1 MQHTLRV
8 LAVLACMS
16 AAPAALAC
24 RYTVRDV
31 GFVDFGGEPFR
42 LCWVTA
48 GHAESRQTA
57 FREIAAAV
65 LYASNV
71 EYQVVTETTH
81 PAMAAVDVNAGPA
94 LVLISPTG
102 GSSYVLARA
111 GEIPGDRDELWELI
125 ESIVSCP
132 VRERVLK
139 TAVDTFCTVLLVEG
153 ANAKDN
159 QLARRTIDRSMRRLH
174 NVAGQLPRSIGDGPV
189 LRIIS
194 AADRSTEG
202 VLLWGLGVDPEYA
215 DQTHVA
221 VLYGRGR
228 RMGPLLSELDITA
241 NEILRR
247 LTLIGQS
254 CECELDRA
262 WIRGTALPVRWSA
275 KRDREV
281 YEKLGFDPA
290 SPFVQ
295 AEINRIMARG
305 PNSRAAA
312 APRDRSIEEML
323 FGYSEEVIGDNDEL
337 TAASL
342 EQDDPD
348 ARSEAVVSTAAPRVE
363 AGLASADIAGGP
375 AQSVAAAPATRG
387 LIYALGAV
395 VALSALG
402 GLAVLL
408 RARRGAL

>member
-1 MQHTLRV
+1 MKHTPRV

-16 AAPAALAC
+16 VAPAALAC

-31 GFVDFGGEPFR
+31 GFVDFGGQTFR

-48 GHAESRQTA
+48 GPDEAPQAA
-57 FREIAAAV
+57 FREIAAGI
-65 LYASNV
+65 LHGSNV

-81 PAMAAVDVNAGPA
+81 PAMAAVDVDAGPA
-94 LVLISPTG
+94 LVLISPMG
-102 GSSYVLARA
+102 GASHVLAQP
-111 GEIPGDRDELWELI
+111 GEIPNDRDELWELI
-125 ESIVSCP
+125 ESAVASRA
-132 VRERVLK
+132 RERMLG
-139 TAVDTFCTVLLVEG
+139 TAIETFCTVLLVEG
-153 ANAKDN
+153 ADAEENK
-159 QLARRTIDRSMRRLH
+159 LARRTIDRSIRRLH
-174 NVAGQLPRSIGDGPV
+174 NVAEQLPRSIGDGPV
-189 LRIIS
+189 LKVIS
-194 AADRSTEG
+194 AAARSAEG
-202 VLLWGLGVDPEYA
+202 VLLWGLGIEPARD
-215 DQTHVA
+215 DRTHVA

-228 RMGPLLSELDITA
+228 RMGPLLSGLDITA

-254 CECELDRA
+254 CECELDRK

-275 KRDREV
+275 QRDREV

-305 PNSRAAA
+305 PNSLATA
-312 APRDRSIEEML
+312 APRERSIEEML
-323 FGYSEEVIGDNDEL
+323 FGYSEEVIGGNDEL

-342 EQDDPD
+342 KDDDSNTRPD
-348 ARSEAVVSTAAPRVE
+348 TVVSTTAPE
-363 AGLASADIAGGP
+363 AEAVLASSDIP
-375 AQSVAAAPATRG
+375 TKRG
-387 LIYALGAV
+387 LVYALGAV
-395 VALSALG
+395 VALSVLG

>member
-1 MQHTLRV
+1 MQHTPRV
-8 LAVLACMS
+8 LAVLACIS

-42 LCWVTA
+42 LCWVATGREGA
-48 GHAESRQTA
+48 PQAA
-57 FREIAAAV
+57 LREIAAGV
-65 LYASNV
+65 LHGSNV
-71 EYQVVTETTH
+71 EYQVVTGTTH
-81 PAMAAVDVNAGPA
+81 PAMAAVDVSAGPA
-94 LVLISPTG
+94 LVLISPMG
-102 GSSYVLARA
+102 GASHVLAQP
-111 GEIPGDRDELWELI
+111 GEIPNDRDELWELI
-125 ESIVSCP
+125 ESAVSSRA
-132 VRERVLK
+132 RERMLE
-139 TAVDTFCTVLLVEG
+139 TAIATFCTVLLVEG
-153 ANAKDN
+153 ADVEDN
-159 QLARRTIDRSMRRLH
+159 KLARRTIDRSVRRLH

-189 LRIIS
+189 LKVIS
-194 AADRSTEG
+194 AAARSAEG
-202 VLLWGLGVDPEYA
+202 ILLWGLGIEPARD
-215 DQTHVA
+215 DRTHVA

-228 RMGPLLSELDITA
+228 RMGPLLSGLDITA

-254 CECELDRA
+254 CECELDRK

-275 KRDREV
+275 QRDREV

-305 PNSRAAA
+305 PNSLASA
-312 APRDRSIEEML
+312 APRERSIEEML

-337 TAASL
+337 RAASP
-342 EQDDPD
+342 EDDDSNARPD
-348 ARSEAVVSTAAPRVE
+348 TVVSATAPEAEAV
-363 AGLASADIAGGP
+363 LASPDIP
-375 AQSVAAAPATRG
+375 TKRG
-387 LIYALGAV
+387 LVYALGAV
-395 VALSALG
+395 VALSVLG

>member
-1 MQHTLRV
+1 MQHTPRV

-42 LCWVTA
+42 LCWVAT
-48 GHAESRQTA
+48 GHEGAPQA
-57 FREIAAAV
+57 ALREIAAGV
-65 LYASNV
+65 LYGSNV

-81 PAMAAVDVNAGPA
+81 PAMAAVGVNAGPA
-94 LVLISPTG
+94 LVLISPMG
-102 GSSYVLARA
+102 GASHVLAQP
-111 GEIPGDRDELWELI
+111 GEIPDDRDELWELI

-132 VRERVLK
+132 VRERVLE
-139 TAVDTFCTVLLVEG
+139 TAIETFCTVLLVEG
-153 ANAKDN
+153 ANVEDN
-159 QLARRTIDRSMRRLH
+159 KLARRTIDRSIRRLH

-189 LRIIS
+189 LKVIS

-202 VLLWGLGVDPEYA
+202 VLLWGLGINTQRDDRA
-215 DQTHVA
+215 HVA

-228 RMGPLLSELDITA
+228 RMGPLLSGLDITA

-254 CECELDRA
+254 CECELDRK

-275 KRDREV
+275 QRDREV

-305 PNSRAAA
+305 PNSRATA
-312 APRDRSIEEML
+312 APPERSIEEML
-323 FGYSEEVIGDNDEL
+323 FGYSEEVISDNDQS
-337 TAASL
+337 TAVSL
-342 EQDDPD
+342 EKDDLD
-348 ARSEAVVSTAAPRVE
+348 AQPETVVSAAAPEVQ
-363 AGLASADIAGGP
+363 ADPALSDIAGDRT
-375 AQSVAAAPATRG
+375 QSVAAPATRG

-395 VALSALG
+395 FALSALG